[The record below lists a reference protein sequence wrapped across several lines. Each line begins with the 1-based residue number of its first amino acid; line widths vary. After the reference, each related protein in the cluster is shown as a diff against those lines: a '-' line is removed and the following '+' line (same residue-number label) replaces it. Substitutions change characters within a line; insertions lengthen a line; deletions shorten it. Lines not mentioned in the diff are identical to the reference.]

1 MNRKVSNNEYE
12 KTYNHYNDLCS
23 KIPDVLREKIKNT
36 SNNKG
41 YIWRGLYLYG
51 EKPVQ
56 KESDYEVTTMF
67 EKIERDTT
75 LIHIWDVDNYKVY
88 RKEQDK
94 PKFLI
99 KDEKRKKYNNKN
111 R

>member
-1 MNRKVSNNEYE
+1 
-12 KTYNHYNDLCS
+12 
-23 KIPDVLREKIKNT
+23 
-36 SNNKG
+36 
-41 YIWRGLYLYG
+41 
-51 EKPVQ
+51 
-56 KESDYEVTTMF
+56 MF